1 MGQRQRGLRSP
12 PRQGQEKGKLAS
24 GRGPEPEPRWPLEGK
39 VAAGHLSLPSASW
52 ARGARRVVCPRSAAS
67 RGTGRRPGLSPAEGR
82 RPEVA
87 TGSLLPSG
95 SASCCPRQGCLPRGD
110 FQVSG
115 PQDPNP
121 APLPSKNPCQ
131 ESFMKPAGQKLPAHC
146 VKEPALHP
154 LARAWS
160 GEPLPSPSHFW
171 LSWGLLCSGAH
182 RVPQEASATGVAS
195 LGAWWPWHLAERPL
209 LVGGPGETPLR
220 PSPFAPPPHSC
231 AVLSLRR
238 RARLAPS
245 QGRTGLHSGPE
256 AYWQRHRASADST
269 QAAAPGAPGAR
280 PSGVPGRGACAV
292 LSPESVS
299 QGAGR

>member
-1 MGQRQRGLRSP
+1 MGQRQRGLHSP
-12 PRQGQEKGKLAS
+12 PRQGQEKGKLAP

-39 VAAGHLSLPSASW
+39 VAAGHLSLPCASW
-52 ARGARRVVCPRSAAS
+52 ARGVVCPRSAAS

-95 SASCCPRQGCLPRGD
+95 SASCCPPTRAACQEGISRSQALRTPTLLP
-110 FQVSG
+110 
-115 PQDPNP
+115 
-121 APLPSKNPCQ
+121 PSKNPCQ

-209 LVGGPGETPLR
+209 LVGGPGETP
-220 PSPFAPPPHSC
+220 SAPPPLPLPLTPAQCCPC
-231 AVLSLRR
+231 AEERDLLQA
-238 RARLAPS
+238 RAG
-245 QGRTGLHSGPE
+245 QGFTLGLKPTGRDTGLPRT
-256 AYWQRHRASADST
+256 ARRQRLQEHPAQGLRAS
-269 QAAAPGAPGAR
+269 QEE
-280 PSGVPGRGACAV
+280 GRV
-292 LSPESVS
+292 LC
-299 QGAGR
+299 